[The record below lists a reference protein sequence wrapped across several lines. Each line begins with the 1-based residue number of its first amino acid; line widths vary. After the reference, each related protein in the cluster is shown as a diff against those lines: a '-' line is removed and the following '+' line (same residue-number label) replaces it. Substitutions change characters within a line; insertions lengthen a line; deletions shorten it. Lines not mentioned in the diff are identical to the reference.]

1 MIVNELKEICEDHS
15 KWKAVFSAYP
25 SRKRGVIMYIN
36 TGDTKT
42 LPSMD
47 ILELI
52 HIYNILQDGLK
63 VLTDFN

>member
-1 MIVNELKEICEDHS
+1 ME
-15 KWKAVFSAYP
+15 
-25 SRKRGVIMYIN
+25 SRILCLPLRERGLIMYVN

-52 HIYNILQDGLK
+52 HIYSILQDGLK